1 MVSFCMEKLSTTVM
15 GCALGLAL
23 FLGGCSA
30 PSTRS
35 APEVNW
41 LQRMDA
47 VFRQAT
53 PALQVRVQAAA
64 SPGKP
69 GEGWKL
75 RVFSN
80 TAGFVYLLHLDGDGK
95 ALRMV
100 FPNAVDGA
108 NFMGAGYLD
117 LPRGTWRLPNHDPNA
132 TSHLMAIVSP
142 TELDLPAL
150 QAQLAYGRFELM
162 GAFGAT
168 MERLRIGKP

>member
-1 MVSFCMEKLSTTVM
+1 MEKLSNTVV

-23 FLGGCSA
+23 LLGGCAA

-41 LQRMDA
+41 LQHMDA
-47 VFRQAT
+47 VLRQAT
-53 PALQVRVQAAA
+53 PALQVRVQPTA
-64 SPGKP
+64 SPAKP
-69 GEGWKL
+69 GEAWKL

-80 TAGFVYLLHLDGDGK
+80 TAGFVYLLHLDTDGK

-100 FPNAVDGA
+100 FPNTVDGA
-108 NFMGAGYLD
+108 NFMGASYLD
-117 LPRGTWRLPNHDPNA
+117 LPRGTWRLPSHDPKA

-162 GAFGAT
+162 GTYGAAI
-168 MERLRIGKP
+168 EPLRNVKP